1 MIPDELKRMKP
12 MTGSERLGANRDSEY
27 LGAEDIDPGVEPV
40 LTIAALYN
48 GMITLQRGKENKDVI
63 VFKEERVPGIK
74 NVRPLVCNATNR
86 KTLRKLFKSVSA
98 DALVG
103 QRIQL
108 WIDHKVRDP
117 QTGELTDGI
126 RIRDRKP
133 SAPKAEPIICEKCG
147 KPITAIGQY
156 SAEQIAAIN
165 EKRFKKKLCGKCSK
179 ELNEEAQKPTDAP
192 QDQDEPEESGG
203 SEDDGEV
210 TVTAAELTGQ
220 EETDA

>member
-27 LGAEDIDPGVEPV
+27 LGAEDIDPGTEPI

-86 KTLRKLFKSVSA
+86 KTLRKLFKSVTA

-103 QRIQL
+103 KRIQL
-108 WIDHKVRDP
+108 WVDHKVRDP

-133 SAPKAEPIICEKCG
+133 AEQKAEPIICARCG
-147 KPITAIGQY
+147 KPVEAIGQY

-165 EKRFKKKLCGKCSK
+165 EKRYGKKLCGKCSK
-179 ELNEEAQKPTDAP
+179 ELADEKQKEAEQDAP
-192 QDQDEPEESGG
+192 DSAEEEEEPAMTVSAEEL
-203 SEDDGEV
+203 
-210 TVTAAELTGQ
+210 AGQ
-220 EETDA
+220 ESLDA